1 MGKEKNVHQD
11 HKLIISG
18 KYQKCLP
25 YFDNKF
31 FIILIIL
38 FFDQPKNLSLF
49 NSGGFILYVTIFI
62 FIIFLVFD
70 TKKLNHL
77 KTKQQ
82 PNPTKEQRT
91 SHSYL
96 YHSIPT
102 TQIQNLLQINQMIRE
117 QKNQKPRL
125 KRN

>member
-1 MGKEKNVHQD
+1 MFLILDFSIEFKVKKNSFT
-11 HKLIISG
+11 KFLISLL
-18 KYQKCLP
+18 K
-25 YFDNKF
+25 
-31 FIILIIL
+31 IL
-38 FFDQPKNLSLF
+38 FIDLDHCSKLLD
-49 NSGGFILYVTIFI
+49 SGGFILYVTIFI

-102 TQIQNLLQINQMIRE
+102 TQIQNLLQINQMIGE
-117 QKNQKPRL
+117 QKNQKPKL

>member
-1 MGKEKNVHQD
+1 MKV
-11 HKLIISG
+11 LS
-18 KYQKCLP
+18 
-25 YFDNKF
+25 
-31 FIILIIL
+31 
-38 FFDQPKNLSLF
+38 NLLHC
-49 NSGGFILYVTIFI
+49 GGFILYVTIFI

-70 TKKLNHL
+70 TKKSSHL

-82 PNPTKEQRT
+82 PSPTKEQRT

-102 TQIQNLLQINQMIRE
+102 TQIQNLLQINQMTGE

>member
-1 MGKEKNVHQD
+1 MNCETPAECGIKMKVV
-11 HKLIISG
+11 S
-18 KYQKCLP
+18 
-25 YFDNKF
+25 
-31 FIILIIL
+31 
-38 FFDQPKNLSLF
+38 NLLDR
-49 NSGGFILYVTIFI
+49 GGFILYVTIFI

-102 TQIQNLLQINQMIRE
+102 TQIQNLLQINQMIGE
-117 QKNQKPRL
+117 
-125 KRN
+125 